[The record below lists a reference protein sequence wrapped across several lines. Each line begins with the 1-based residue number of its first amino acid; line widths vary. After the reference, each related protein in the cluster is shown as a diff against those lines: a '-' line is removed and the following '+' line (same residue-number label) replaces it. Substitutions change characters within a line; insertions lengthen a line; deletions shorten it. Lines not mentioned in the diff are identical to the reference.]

1 VQKLKL
7 CVRYSCPRS
16 DCAVGLVG
24 LRRTRRTASDCV
36 ADEEEDAKF
45 DDDEF
50 DAGAKR
56 GALATGDGDAQ
67 RFIRSSARTVCRVR
81 EMRAVRETNG

>member
-1 VQKLKL
+1 VHLKL

-16 DCAVGLVG
+16 DCA
-24 LRRTRRTASDCV
+24 D
-36 ADEEEDAKF
+36 EEDAKF

-67 RFIRSSARTVCRVR
+67 RFIRSSARTMSRVHLV
-81 EMRAVRETNG
+81 RAVRETRMSTRGIRGDDLRMTGR